1 MTIEEIAAMEDSYI
15 LPAFVPG
22 EWYAFWDGD
31 SPEKYVIAR
40 YSHSEKT
47 TPIDRHWA
55 KTGEYFHHVAPMT
68 FSLWEE
74 RGARR
79 PKLNS
84 WASPK
89 MFEYG
94 KSLEILPPEHGS

>member
-1 MTIEEIAAMEDSYI
+1 MNIEEIADMEDSYI

-31 SPEKYVIAR
+31 SPQKYVIAR
-40 YSHSEKT
+40 YSHSERT
-47 TPIDRHWA
+47 TPIDRHWT
-55 KTGEYFHHVAPMT
+55 KDKEYFHHAAPMT
-68 FSLWEE
+68 FSLWGE
-74 RGARR
+74 RSAKR

-94 KSLEILPPEHGS
+94 QPLILPPEHSS